1 MNAQHSFA
9 LFHLTT
15 LVIYAEDKT
24 KVEQSMAAI
33 LKAADEHKWEVTIPP
48 ARDWAPESRYC
59 VWAASFGALDLRRT
73 GGFKLEILALSSI

>member
-9 LFHLTT
+9 LFYLTT

-24 KVEQSMAAI
+24 KVKQSMAAI

-48 ARDWAPESRYC
+48 ARDWAPEFQMLR
-59 VWAASFGALDLRRT
+59 LDSEFWCTRP
-73 GGFKLEILALSSI
+73 A